1 MLATVHVFDG
11 VRLCVALLC
20 VVLRAVVVCHLF
32 RRIVALLRQEVLFG
46 GPSVFSLRAVEV
58 KEFSEIT

>member
-1 MLATVHVFDG
+1 VPCFCAFDG
-11 VRLCVALLC
+11 VGLCVAFLC
-20 VVLRAVVVCHLF
+20 VVLRDVVVCHLF